1 MVSYVGLKGLYFMG
15 YLLFGLGTGFISL
28 FPNVYSALALCASFG
43 VMSST
48 LYTVPF
54 NLIAEYHR
62 EEQEEQVRRYTSVL
76 GDIPAGGFGRKV

>member
-1 MVSYVGLKGLYFMG
+1 MG
-15 YLLFGLGTGFISL
+15 YLMFGLGTGFIGL

-54 NLIAEYHR
+54 NLIAEYRR
-62 EEQEEQVRRYTSVL
+62 EEQEQQVRRYTSVL
-76 GDIPAGGFGRKV
+76 GNILARPKAGAFGRKV